1 MSGGFFEYKQ
11 YQIDQIAEELERRI
25 EKAKNKE
32 EGDFGYSYEEPDRVI
47 EKLEEILYNLK
58 RAAIMAQRADWYLSG
73 DDGEDSFF
81 RRLEEDLEELHSQ
94 SDNKWT
100 RFSNKLIKD
109 HPDLYENILDAD
121 RSLTDDMKEKLEA
134 FKNFSSLFQKSNKIL
149 LKKIERLEMDNRVK
163 DLEIQSLKQKN
174 D

>member
-11 YQIDQIAEELERRI
+11 YQIDQIAEDLERRI

-32 EGDFGYSYEEPDRVI
+32 EGDFGYSYEEPDSVI
-47 EKLEEILYNLK
+47 EKLEEILYNIK

-81 RRLEEDLEELHSQ
+81 RRLEEDLEELHSK
-94 SDNKWT
+94 SDNKWA
-100 RFSNKLIKD
+100 RFSNKIIKD
-109 HPDLYENILDAD
+109 HPDLYENVLDANPP
-121 RSLTDDMKEKLEA
+121 LTDEMKEQLET
-134 FKNFSSLFQKSNKIL
+134 FKNFSSLFQKSNKLL
-149 LKKIERLEMDNRVK
+149 LKKIERLEMDNKVK
-163 DLEIQSLKQKN
+163 DLEIRSLKHKN